1 MILIAIRSMP
11 VEAGMAVLAAF
22 VRARWLAATL
32 RTREDVLRHQ
42 RRQMASWR
50 AALATHFPHLKAED
64 LEMDKGQLMA
74 NFATYNRAGIS
85 AHTVRNALDRGEAA
99 EGGLAPGLYC
109 GVSSGTSGN
118 RGLYIITEAER
129 YRWLGTILAKGLPD
143 VWRRRHRVAVILP
156 QSSALYRAGN
166 QSRWLKLAFFDLR
179 QGPASWEDA
188 LADFDPTVIIAP
200 PKILRWLAENA
211 DLGRLRP
218 QRLFAGAETLDPPD
232 RWLVEAA
239 FSLRLGQIYM
249 ATEGLFAISC
259 SEGRLHLTEDF
270 VRFEFEPVGDQL
282 VTPIVTDFSRHFQLT
297 CRYRMNDLL
306 RLGGRGCPCG
316 SPLQI
321 VDAVEG
327 RQDDVFWFGDR
338 MVTPDVLRNAVLDCS
353 PSITDFRIQQR
364 LDGSVELRLPSTV
377 EPVVQKSA
385 LAALEG
391 ALHKAVP
398 VQRCSPDENEQTE
411 GPILVR
417 LANWNLTP
425 DQLLS
430 RKLRRVERLKR

>member
-1 MILIAIRSMP
+1 
-11 VEAGMAVLAAF
+11 
-22 VRARWLAATL
+22 
-32 RTREDVLRHQ
+32 
-42 RRQMASWR
+42 
-50 AALATHFPHLKAED
+50 
-64 LEMDKGQLMA
+64 
-74 NFATYNRAGIS
+74 
-85 AHTVRNALDRGEAA
+85 
-99 EGGLAPGLYC
+99 
-109 GVSSGTSGN
+109 
-118 RGLYIITEAER
+118 
-129 YRWLGTILAKGLPD
+129 
-143 VWRRRHRVAVILP
+143 
-156 QSSALYRAGN
+156 
-166 QSRWLKLAFFDLR
+166 
-179 QGPASWEDA
+179 
-188 LADFDPTVIIAP
+188 
-200 PKILRWLAENA
+200 
-211 DLGRLRP
+211 
-218 QRLFAGAETLDPPD
+218 
-232 RWLVEAA
+232 
-239 FSLRLGQIYM
+239 M

-391 ALHKAVP
+391 ALHTAVRG
-398 VQRCSPDENEQTE
+398 QRCTPDTNEQTE
-411 GPILVR
+411 GPNLVR

>member
-1 MILIAIRSMP
+1 M
-11 VEAGMAVLAAF
+11 AAF
-22 VRARWLAATL
+22 VQARWLAATL
-32 RTREDVLRHQ
+32 RTPEDVLRRQ
-42 RRQMASWR
+42 SRQMASWR
-50 AALATHFPHLKAED
+50 VALATHFPHFVAEE
-64 LEMDKGQLMA
+64 LEMDKERLMA
-74 NFATYNRAGIS
+74 DFAAYNRDGIS
-85 AHTVRNALDRGEAA
+85 ADKVRAALDRGEAA
-99 EGGLAPGLYC
+99 EGRLAPGLYC

-118 RGLYIITEAER
+118 RGLYIITETER

-179 QGPASWEDA
+179 QGPASWEEG
-188 LADFDPTVIIAP
+188 LVDFDPTVIIAP

-218 QRLFAGAETLDPPD
+218 QRIFAGAETLDPPD
-232 RWLVEAA
+232 RQVVEAA
-239 FSLRLGQIYM
+239 FSLPLGQIYM

-270 VRFEFEPVGDQL
+270 VRFEFETVGDQL
-282 VTPIVTDFSRHFQLT
+282 VTPIVTDFSRRFQLT

-306 RLGGRGCPCG
+306 RLGGRGCACG
-316 SPLQI
+316 SPLQV

-327 RQDDVFWFGDR
+327 RQDDLFWFGDR
-338 MVTPDVLRNAVLDCS
+338 MVTPDVLRNAVLACS

-364 LDGSVELRLPSTV
+364 LDGSVDLRLPPTV
-377 EPVVQKSA
+377 EPAVQKSA

-391 ALHKAVP
+391 ALHTAVP
-398 VQRCSPDENEQTE
+398 VKGFAQEADEQTE
-411 GPILVR
+411 GPIRVR
-417 LANWNLTP
+417 LASWNLTP
-425 DQLLS
+425 DQLLT
-430 RKLRRVERLKR
+430 RKLRRVERLRS